1 MSRPGERA
9 IRHDVGPREE
19 RGRRAGLRAAAAA
32 TALLLATS
40 GAALA
45 QSDVTLGV
53 RGGVSVASASLD
65 VDETFSDENRTG
77 LVGGAFL
84 AFQPGIFGLQFEA
97 LYHEKGFREENGPR
111 DLDVAY
117 VEIPALLKLG
127 LPLAVIRPAVFGGV
141 AVAFETRCEFRGL
154 DCEEAGLDTKGTD
167 LSGVF
172 GADLMID
179 LGGPSLWADGRYSVG
194 FSDIHEAG
202 DVFEDIKNRSWDFTA
217 GVGISP

>member
-1 MSRPGERA
+1 M
-9 IRHDVGPREE
+9 IRHGLRRERRRRRHPYE
-19 RGRRAGLRAAAAA
+19 RRAGARAALVAAVA
-32 TALLLATS
+32 VLGTS

-65 VDETFSDENRTG
+65 LDTFSDENRTG

-84 AFQPGIFGLQFEA
+84 AFQPGLLGLQFEA
-97 LYHEKGFREENGPR
+97 LYHEKGFREENGPS
-111 DLDVAY
+111 DLDLAY
-117 VEIPALLKLG
+117 LEIPALLKLG
-127 LPLAVIRPAVFGGV
+127 LPLAVIRPGVFGGV
-141 AVAFETRCEFRGL
+141 AVAFETRCEFQGL
-154 DCEEAGLDTKGTD
+154 DCEDAGLETKGTD

-172 GADLMID
+172 GADLMIG
-179 LGGPSLWADGRYSVG
+179 LGGLSLWADGRYTVG